1 MQKDIKSK
9 VIIYPIVISYYN
21 VIINGKNSYGQSIYL
36 YIKRYEKLTK
46 LITGQGQDYTTGF
59 C

>member
-21 VIINGKNSYGQSIYL
+21 VIINVKNFYDQSIYL
-36 YIKRYEKLTK
+36 YIKRYEKL
-46 LITGQGQDYTTGF
+46 QS
-59 C
+59 